1 MTSFYRLGFLAA
13 ALVVAGASMSGCTAI
28 RRNLAPV
35 TPDEFRVVARAPLV
49 VPPDY
54 ALRPPTPGEPRPQ
67 ELQPEGAARAAILGA
82 NAQRNVSPG
91 ERLLM
96 TKAGADNA
104 DPLIKFMVD
113 DEFGDLAY
121 KEKSFADKVM
131 FWRPN
136 APAQPA
142 AAAGANTATPLDPAA
157 EAARVASL
165 TGGKPVVI
173 VRAPDAGRRRFKL
186 PGL

>member
-1 MTSFYRLGFLAA
+1 MTSHYRLGLLAA
-13 ALVVAGASMSGCTAI
+13 TLVAAGASISGCSTI
-28 RRNLAPV
+28 QRNLAPV

-54 ALRPPTPGEPRPQ
+54 GLRPPSPGEPRPQ
-67 ELQPEGAARAAILGA
+67 ELQPEGAARTAILGA
-82 NAQRNVSPG
+82 NAARQVSPG

-96 TKAGADNA
+96 AKAGADQA
-104 DPLIKFMVD
+104 DPLIKFVVD

-121 KEKSFADKVM
+121 KDKSFADAVM

-136 APAQPA
+136 QPAQPN
-142 AAAGANTATPLDPAA
+142 AAGANTATPIDPAA
-157 EAARVASL
+157 ETARTQNL
-165 TGGKPVVI
+165 TGGQPVVI
-173 VRAPDAGRRRFKL
+173 VRAPEPARRRFKL

>member
-1 MTSFYRLGFLAA
+1 LTSHYRLGFLAA
-13 ALVVAGASMSGCTAI
+13 ALVVAGVSISGCTAI

-54 ALRPPTPGEPRPQ
+54 SLRPPSPGEPRPQ

-82 NAQRNVSPG
+82 NADAKVSPG

-96 TKAGADNA
+96 TKAGADKA
-104 DPLIKFMVD
+104 DPLIKFVVD

-121 KEKSFADKVM
+121 KEKSFADMVM
-131 FWRPN
+131 FWRPDQ
-136 APAQPA
+136 PAQP
-142 AAAGANTATPLDPAA
+142 AAAGANTATPIDPAA
-157 EAARVASL
+157 ETARIADL
-165 TGGKPVVI
+165 TGGQPVII
-173 VRAPDAGRRRFKL
+173 VRAPEAHRRFKL

>member
-1 MTSFYRLGFLAA
+1 MTSHYRLGLLAV
-13 ALVVAGASMSGCTAI
+13 ALVAGASISGCTSI
-28 RRNLAPV
+28 QRKLAPV

-54 ALRPPTPGEPRPQ
+54 ALRPPAPGEPRPQ

-82 NAQRNVSPG
+82 NAARQASAG
-91 ERLLM
+91 EKLLIA
-96 TKAGADNA
+96 KAGGDRA
-104 DPLIKFMVD
+104 DPLIKFVVD

-121 KEKSFADKVM
+121 KDKSFADAVM

-136 APAQPA
+136 QPVQASTNGGAPAPI
-142 AAAGANTATPLDPAA
+142 DPAA
-157 EAARVASL
+157 ETARVAAL
-165 TGGKPVVI
+165 TGGQPVVI
-173 VRAPDAGRRRFKL
+173 VRAPEPARRRLKL

>member
-1 MTSFYRLGFLAA
+1 LTSHYRLGVLAV
-13 ALVVAGASMSGCTAI
+13 ALVAAGASMSGCMAI

-54 ALRPPTPGEPRPQ
+54 SLRPPTPGEPRPQ
-67 ELQPEGAARAAILGA
+67 ELQPEGAARAAMLGA
-82 NAQRNVSPG
+82 SAADRKVTPG

-104 DPLIKFMVD
+104 DPLIKFVVD

-121 KEKSFADKVM
+121 KEKSFADMVM
-131 FWRPN
+131 FWRPDQ
-136 APAQPA
+136 PARPA
-142 AAAGANTATPLDPAA
+142 AAAGANTATPIDPAA
-157 EAARVASL
+157 EAARVADL

-173 VRAPDAGRRRFKL
+173 VRAPEAHRRFKL

>member
-1 MTSFYRLGFLAA
+1 LTSHYRLGLLAV
-13 ALVVAGASMSGCTAI
+13 ALVAAGASVSGCTSI
-28 RRNLAPV
+28 QRNLAPV
-35 TPDEFRVVARAPLV
+35 TPDEFRVVSRAPLV

-54 ALRPPTPGEPRPQ
+54 ALRPPAPGEPRPQ

-82 NAQRNVSPG
+82 NAQRQVSAG

-104 DPLIKFMVD
+104 DPLIKFVVD

-121 KEKSFADKVM
+121 KDKSFADAVM

-136 APAQPA
+136 QPTTPST
-142 AAAGANTATPLDPAA
+142 GANTATPIDPAA
-157 EAARVASL
+157 EAAKVANL
-165 TGGKPVVI
+165 TGGQPVVI
-173 VRAPDAGRRRFKL
+173 VRAPEPARRRFKL

>member
-1 MTSFYRLGFLAA
+1 MTSHYRLGLIAV
-13 ALVVAGASMSGCTAI
+13 ALVAGASVSGCTSLQ
-28 RRNLAPV
+28 RKLAPV

-54 ALRPPTPGEPRPQ
+54 ALRPPAPGEPRPQ

-82 NAQRNVSPG
+82 NAARQASEG
-91 ERLLM
+91 EKLLIA
-96 TKAGADNA
+96 KAGGDRA
-104 DPLIKFMVD
+104 DPLIKFVVD

-121 KEKSFADKVM
+121 KDKSFADAVM

-136 APAQPA
+136 QPAQPS
-142 AAAGANTATPLDPAA
+142 AGANTAAPIDPAA
-157 EAARVASL
+157 EAARVAAL
-165 TGGKPVVI
+165 TGGQPVVI
-173 VRAPDAGRRRFKL
+173 VRAPEPSRRRLKL

>member
-1 MTSFYRLGFLAA
+1 V
-13 ALVVAGASMSGCTAI
+13 ALVAAGASMSGCTAVQ
-28 RRNLAPV
+28 RSLAPV

-54 ALRPPTPGEPRPQ
+54 ALRPPAPGEPRPQ

-82 NAQRNVSPG
+82 NAARQVSPG

-96 TKAGADNA
+96 TKAGADKA
-104 DPLIKFMVD
+104 DPLVKFVVD

-121 KEKSFADKVM
+121 KDKSFADMVM

-136 APAQPA
+136 QPA
-142 AAAGANTATPLDPAA
+142 TPSTGANTATPIDPAA
-157 EAARVASL
+157 EAAKVANL
-165 TGGKPVVI
+165 TGGQPVVI
-173 VRAPDAGRRRFKL
+173 VRAPEPARRRFKL

>member
-1 MTSFYRLGFLAA
+1 LTSHYRLGLLAV
-13 ALVVAGASMSGCTAI
+13 ALVAAGASMSGCTAI

-35 TPDEFRVVARAPLV
+35 TPDEFRVVSRAPLV

-54 ALRPPTPGEPRPQ
+54 ALRPPAPGEPRPQ

-82 NAQRNVSPG
+82 NAQRQASAG

-104 DPLIKFMVD
+104 DPLIKFVVD

-121 KEKSFADKVM
+121 KDKSFADAVM

-136 APAQPA
+136 QPVQP
-142 AAAGANTATPLDPAA
+142 AAAGANTPSPIDPAA
-157 EAARVASL
+157 EAAKVANL
-165 TGGKPVVI
+165 TGGQPVVI
-173 VRAPDAGRRRFKL
+173 VRAPEPSRRRFKL

>member
-1 MTSFYRLGFLAA
+1 MTSHYRLGFLAA
-13 ALVVAGASMSGCTAI
+13 ALVVAGVSISGCTTI

-54 ALRPPTPGEPRPQ
+54 SLRPPAPGEPRPQ

-82 NAQRNVSPG
+82 NAARQVSAG

-96 TKAGADNA
+96 AKAGADQA
-104 DPLIKFMVD
+104 DPLIKFVVD

-121 KEKSFADKVM
+121 KEKSFADTVM
-131 FWRPN
+131 FWRPDQ
-136 APAQPA
+136 PAQPST
-142 AAAGANTATPLDPAA
+142 GANTATPLDPAA
-157 EAARVASL
+157 EAARIANL
-165 TGGKPVVI
+165 TGGQPVII
-173 VRAPDAGRRRFKL
+173 VRAPEPARRRFKL

>member
-1 MTSFYRLGFLAA
+1 LTSHYRLGLLAV
-13 ALVVAGASMSGCTAI
+13 ALVCAGASVSGCSTI
-28 RRNLAPV
+28 QRNLAPV
-35 TPDEFRVVARAPLV
+35 TPDEFRVVSRAPLV

-54 ALRPPTPGEPRPQ
+54 ALRPPAPGEPRPQ

-82 NAQRNVSPG
+82 NANRQVSPG

-104 DPLIKFMVD
+104 DPLIKFVVD

-121 KEKSFADKVM
+121 KDKSFADKVM

-136 APAQPA
+136 QPA
-142 AAAGANTATPLDPAA
+142 TPSSGANTPAPIDPAA
-157 EAARVASL
+157 EAARVANL
-165 TGGKPVVI
+165 TGGQPVVI
-173 VRAPDAGRRRFKL
+173 VRAPEPARRRFKL